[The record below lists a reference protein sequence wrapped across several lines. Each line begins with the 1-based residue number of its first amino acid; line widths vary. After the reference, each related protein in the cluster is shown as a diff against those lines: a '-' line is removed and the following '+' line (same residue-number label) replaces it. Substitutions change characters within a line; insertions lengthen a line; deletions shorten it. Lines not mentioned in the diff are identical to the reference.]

1 MSVLTESRRGSQVPA
16 EIVDRYCALV
26 WVFELHED
34 RVEDFKALCEQ
45 VCGRVGEEPKCVS
58 HRFSYNG
65 KHLQYRVVA
74 EDAFGVL
81 AHVVDLG
88 ELLED
93 VLKTVTLVR
102 LEIHAPG
109 DQLEQL
115 RGPLAA
121 FEPDFYTA
129 DFCTADDCRAP

>member
-1 MSVLTESRRGSQVPA
+1 MSVLTESRRASGAPA
-16 EIVDRYCALV
+16 ELVDLSCVLV

-34 RVEDFKALCEQ
+34 RREDFKTLCEQ

-58 HRFSYNG
+58 HRFSYDG
-65 KHLQYRVVA
+65 KHVQYRVVA

-88 ELLED
+88 ELLEE
-93 VLKTVTLVR
+93 VLKTVALVR

-115 RGPLAA
+115 RDPLAA

-129 DFCTADDCRAP
+129 DFCTDCRAP